1 LFDEL
6 TRHAVS
12 LPDNARDFTRL
23 IEQAYRARKNRSLDF
38 EATLVHELWRLMVRD
53 VHRTHE
59 LDAESAYVLR
69 LKALADSASAPLYAI
84 GLRRLAPAEVRF
96 LETYAQRASLIC
108 YEAGTHP
115 VGGVQAALAA
125 AWPLQ
130 EAHAPA
136 LRVRAQSLRESAP
149 LSVLGGRVSIFGA
162 PDTESEARAVD
173 VQVRDWLLA
182 GYQRIAVITL
192 DRVTARRARA
202 LLERAGVLVRD
213 ESGWPMATT
222 SAATVLSRWLDVVSE
237 DAWHRDLLDLMKSP
251 FAFHD
256 WPRDERQQ
264 TVWRLERY
272 VRKASVLSGIS
283 NYLDLAT
290 QHDDAEVRQ
299 LLARVQRAMQLMP
312 RVHRPLARWL
322 EALLESLHVIGVI
335 DGWRDDSAGVQV
347 IEFINKLKID
357 LAHDRLA
364 VPFAEWRRWLLRQL
378 ESASFVEST
387 VVSPVVF
394 THLAATPL
402 RAFDAALVLGC
413 DSRHLSAMNGA
424 PVFFNEGV
432 RAQLGLPTR
441 GDDVRDTEAL
451 LAQLIAST
459 PRVVLTWQTHAG
471 TEENLLAPP
480 IERLRALHR
489 AAYDSDLVETRL
501 VALLGQTMLR
511 CDDTSAVVPIAS
523 VPAPVA
529 DRMLVPDRIS
539 ASAYNTLM
547 ACPYKFHARHLLR
560 LVELDDVE
568 ELLDKSGYGMNVHN
582 ILTIFHKT
590 HPQVSDLDE
599 GEAVAVLKA
608 VSEAVFAGAL
618 GRNAL
623 ARGWL
628 LRWQSLIPAY
638 LEWQRAREA
647 QGWRWLA
654 GEAGREQL
662 IRTPAG
668 REFKLVGRLDRV
680 DESDE
685 GATSVIDYKM
695 RTRDALHAALE
706 MPGEDVQLPVYAL
719 LWDHAVMQALY
730 LSMDRD
736 EVADVP
742 VPGDPAALRQLAQ
755 KTRVRLA
762 HLVDAMY
769 AGQEMRAQGAPRA
782 CEYCEM
788 HGLCR
793 RGHWP

>member
-1 LFDEL
+1 MLF
-6 TRHAVS
+6 
-12 LPDNARDFTRL
+12 
-23 IEQAYRARKNRSLDF
+23 RS
-38 EATLVHELWRLMVRD
+38 T
-53 VHRTHE
+53 
-59 LDAESAYVLR
+59 
-69 LKALADSASAPLYAI
+69 
-84 GLRRLAPAEVRF
+84 
-96 LETYAQRASLIC
+96 
-108 YEAGTHP
+108 
-115 VGGVQAALAA
+115 
-125 AWPLQ
+125 
-130 EAHAPA
+130 
-136 LRVRAQSLRESAP
+136 
-149 LSVLGGRVSIFGA
+149 
-162 PDTESEARAVD
+162 
-173 VQVRDWLLA
+173 
-182 GYQRIAVITL
+182 
-192 DRVTARRARA
+192 
-202 LLERAGVLVRD
+202 
-213 ESGWPMATT
+213 
-222 SAATVLSRWLDVVSE
+222 
-237 DAWHRDLLDLMKSP
+237 
-251 FAFHD
+251 
-256 WPRDERQQ
+256 
-264 TVWRLERY
+264 
-272 VRKASVLSGIS
+272 
-283 NYLDLAT
+283 
-290 QHDDAEVRQ
+290 
-299 LLARVQRAMQLMP
+299 
-312 RVHRPLARWL
+312 
-322 EALLESLHVIGVI
+322 
-335 DGWRDDSAGVQV
+335 
-347 IEFINKLKID
+347 
-357 LAHDRLA
+357 
-364 VPFAEWRRWLLRQL
+364 
-378 ESASFVEST
+378 
-387 VVSPVVF
+387 
-394 THLAATPL
+394 
-402 RAFDAALVLGC
+402 FDAALVLGC

-424 PVFFNEGV
+424 PVFFNQGV

-441 GDDVRDTEAL
+441 GDDARDAEAL
-451 LAQLIAST
+451 LEQLIAST

-501 VALLGQTMLR
+501 AALLAQTPLR
-511 CDDTSAVVPIAS
+511 CDDTCAAVPLANA
-523 VPAPVA
+523 PAPAA
-529 DRMLVPDRIS
+529 DRMLVPDKIS
-539 ASAYNTLM
+539 ASGYNTLM
-547 ACPYKFHARHLLR
+547 ACPYQFHARYLLR
-560 LVELDDVE
+560 LAELDDVE
-568 ELLDKSGYGMNVHN
+568 ELLDKSGYGMHVHD
-582 ILTIFHKT
+582 ILTTFHKA
-590 HPQVSDLDE
+590 HQRVSDLDE
-599 GEAVAVLKA
+599 GEAAAILKA

-769 AGQEMRAQGAPRA
+769 AGQVMRAQGAPRA